1 MQTQQDPP
9 RPQAHPCQE
18 LLLPASGGEG
28 PRRPS
33 PRTELPTYNNNPKN
47 NKTDVCTKVELL
59 LQSKFPNSSFQGPE
73 WLWPAWRNV
82 TDLTSA
88 SKIF

>member
-18 LLLPASGGEG
+18 LLLPASGGDG

-33 PRTELPTYNNNPKN
+33 PQTELPTYNNNNNPK
-47 NKTDVCTKVELL
+47 TTK
-59 LQSKFPNSSFQGPE
+59 QTFAPKWNYSCKANSPTAHFRVLSGFGQRGGMQQ
-73 WLWPAWRNV
+73 
-82 TDLTSA
+82 T
-88 SKIF
+88 